1 MIEDRKLTQDQ
12 KDSISRANLMKA
24 NQAKK
29 SSRSSSRMDMSM
41 EVDSGELFQ
50 YLFDKASIASNSE
63 PLNP

>member
-1 MIEDRKLTQDQ
+1 VIEDRKLTQEQ
-12 KDSISRANLMKA
+12 KDSISRANLAKA

-29 SSRSSSRMDMSM
+29 SSRSSSRMDHSM

-50 YLFDKASIASNSE
+50 FLFDQPSIPPNSE